1 MISILIFLPSIL
13 LSGIMFP
20 AGMLPGALEMAGK
33 LFPASWGYLLMAED
47 TLRFE
52 YLWPLLLIF
61 GLADCVC
68 AVLAA
73 GLPPQKAGKN
83 RRKPEKG
90 RIKPGIRYA
99 LSQSISYAFFIRAH
113 SMLSIIHAIKTRT
126 VCCPLFMP
134 MKNPCSVFFIVWQK
148 RVPVKTLRD
157 YGTSHRFF
165 I

>member
-1 MISILIFLPSIL
+1 MSVILFFAAPLVFDAALPGHPGVYFWGLAVFTAASLSVASIVGLAVKDQGKTSMISILIFLPSIL

-61 GLADCVC
+61 GLAACVC

-73 GLPPQKAGKN
+73 G
-83 RRKPEKG
+83 
-90 RIKPGIRYA
+90 
-99 LSQSISYAFFIRAH
+99 
-113 SMLSIIHAIKTRT
+113 
-126 VCCPLFMP
+126 
-134 MKNPCSVFFIVWQK
+134 K
-148 RVPVKTLRD
+148 RE
-157 YGTSHRFF
+157 
-165 I
+165 

>member
-1 MISILIFLPSIL
+1 
-13 LSGIMFP
+13 MFP

-73 GLPPQKAGKN
+73 G
-83 RRKPEKG
+83 
-90 RIKPGIRYA
+90 
-99 LSQSISYAFFIRAH
+99 
-113 SMLSIIHAIKTRT
+113 
-126 VCCPLFMP
+126 
-134 MKNPCSVFFIVWQK
+134 K
-148 RVPVKTLRD
+148 RE
-157 YGTSHRFF
+157 
-165 I
+165 